1 MKRIAFGVAGLCTAI
16 AGVGAAAGGPAA
28 ASIPEGVYCAQS
40 VCYNSTPQTQTV
52 TGTVVCPWIEMPV
65 SWAIPPQSAAAVDAG
80 CPDGMRSEAVRL

>member
-1 MKRIAFGVAGLCTAI
+1 M
-16 AGVGAAAGGPAA
+16 
-28 ASIPEGVYCAQS
+28 
-40 VCYNSTPQTQTV
+40 CYNSTPETQTV